1 MKRAIKITIVCPIDI
16 DEVDANDLEDLES
29 AELDAVKEELFST
42 EHLCH
47 WDELQ
52 VEDMCE
58 WED

>member
-1 MKRAIKITIVCPIDI
+1 MKRAIKITMVCPIDI
-16 DEVDANDLEDLES
+16 DDVDVNDLES

-42 EHLCH
+42 ENLYH

-52 VEDMCE
+52 VEDICE

>member
-1 MKRAIKITIVCPIDI
+1 MKRAIKITMVCPVEID
-16 DEVDANDLEDLES
+16 DDVGANDLES
-29 AELDAVKEELFST
+29 AEMDAVKEELFST
-42 EHLCH
+42 EHLCD